1 MNLFSKLAGSFGLG
15 KRTKLRRHSDIL
27 SEMKGLRIHVI
38 DADMGESFGGKAF
51 ESVLKRTPKELLP
64 VLLLHSDKDELAFAL
79 LATPPEAS
87 ARLVEAM
94 GTRTRDLF
102 MRDMAEAARKA
113 RADKTPTAKFR
124 EVQSKLIDDWT
135 CAMRRGR
142 DATET

>member
-1 MNLFSKLAGSFGLG
+1 MFSALAGSFGLG
-15 KRTKLRRHSDIL
+15 RKSKLRRHSDIL

-38 DADMGESFGGKAF
+38 DADGAESFGGLAF

-64 VLLLHSDKDELAFAL
+64 ILLMNSDKDELAFAL

-102 MRDMAEAARKA
+102 IRDMTEAARKA
-113 RADKTPTAKFR
+113 RTDKTPAARFR

-135 CAMRRGR
+135 HAMRGDRK
-142 DATET
+142 A